1 MYVPGPTT
9 EEECACLA
17 KKVKDAVG
25 ASIKNEYCYAKFEKV
40 GYTGRQSHY
49 GCDFDDINDGEF
61 KINDLFYF
69 SKSKM
74 HPNNILL
81 SINIFRRV
89 GALRQRS
96 RAAHSCTW
104 AGQV

>member
-1 MYVPGPTT
+1 MHGVDFAACFTCVYAVCDFEYGYRAEGTEVNVPGPTT

-17 KKVKDAVG
+17 KKVKGAVG

-61 KINDLFYF
+61 KFKYEIYFIF
-69 SKSKM
+69 SKSE
-74 HPNNILL
+74 NA
-81 SINIFRRV
+81 S
-89 GALRQRS
+89 
-96 RAAHSCTW
+96 
-104 AGQV
+104 